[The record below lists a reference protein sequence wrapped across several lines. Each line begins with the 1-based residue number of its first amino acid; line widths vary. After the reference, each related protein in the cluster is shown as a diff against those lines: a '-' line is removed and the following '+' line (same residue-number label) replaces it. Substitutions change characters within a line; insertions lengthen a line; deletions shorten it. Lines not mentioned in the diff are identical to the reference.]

1 MLCFPYTFGGFR
13 HNDGSILTY
22 QEYIKSKTYN
32 IIPYFLHF
40 SCFFYYFT
48 QNYIPQLHSSPF
60 NARIA
65 LRITSKLFISERAGI
80 MNLLNEDN
88 VVHIFLSRIG
98 DLVVANLLFIVC
110 CIPIVTIGPAI
121 TALYHCTLRMVKGND
136 SSTSKTFFH
145 AFKQNFLQS
154 LVIWLGILLAGVIL
168 ILNLRFLMQTQGAS
182 SYGKILLYMSEALM
196 GLLVIVAH
204 YIFPVIA
211 AFANTAGKLLKN
223 AFLFAFMHFPSTL
236 AIAVIT
242 ILPMY
247 MTYQDL
253 ELMPLYACCW
263 FFFGFALTAYIDSFL
278 LYRIFR
284 PFLEKEETPP
294 AKGTPQK

>member
-1 MLCFPYTFGGFR
+1 
-13 HNDGSILTY
+13 
-22 QEYIKSKTYN
+22 
-32 IIPYFLHF
+32 
-40 SCFFYYFT
+40 
-48 QNYIPQLHSSPF
+48 
-60 NARIA
+60 
-65 LRITSKLFISERAGI
+65 

-136 SSTSKTFFH
+136 SSTSKTFFR

-168 ILNLRFLMQTQGAS
+168 ILNLRFLIQTQGAS

-196 GLLVIVAH
+196 GLLVIVAL

-253 ELMPLYACCW
+253 ELMPLYACCL
-263 FFFGFALTAYIDSFL
+263 FFFGSFF

-284 PFLEKEETPP
+284 PYLEKEETPP

>member
-1 MLCFPYTFGGFR
+1 
-13 HNDGSILTY
+13 
-22 QEYIKSKTYN
+22 
-32 IIPYFLHF
+32 
-40 SCFFYYFT
+40 
-48 QNYIPQLHSSPF
+48 
-60 NARIA
+60 
-65 LRITSKLFISERAGI
+65 

-110 CIPIVTIGPAI
+110 CIPIVTIGPAL

-136 SSTSKTFFH
+136 SSTAKTFFR

-154 LVIWLGILLAGVIL
+154 LIVWLGLLLLGVIL
-168 ILNLRFLMQTQGAS
+168 FLNLRFLIQAQGQS
-182 SYGKILLYMSEALM
+182 SYGKILFYMSGALI
-196 GLLVIVAH
+196 GLLVITAL

-211 AFANTAGKLLKN
+211 V
-223 AFLFAFMHFPSTL
+223 LFAFMHFPSTL
-236 AIAVIT
+236 AMAVIT
-242 ILPMY
+242 ILPMF

-253 ELMPLYACCW
+253 ELMPLYASCW

-284 PFLEKEETPP
+284 PYLEKE
-294 AKGTPQK
+294 AAPQKEELK

>member
-1 MLCFPYTFGGFR
+1 
-13 HNDGSILTY
+13 
-22 QEYIKSKTYN
+22 
-32 IIPYFLHF
+32 
-40 SCFFYYFT
+40 
-48 QNYIPQLHSSPF
+48 
-60 NARIA
+60 
-65 LRITSKLFISERAGI
+65 

-110 CIPIVTIGPAI
+110 CIPIVTIGPAL

-136 SSTSKTFFH
+136 SSTAKTYFR

-154 LVIWLGILLAGVIL
+154 LIVWLGLLLVGVIL
-168 ILNLRFLMQTQGAS
+168 FLNLRFLIQAQGQS
-182 SYGKILLYMSEALM
+182 SYGKILFYMSGALI
-196 GLLVIVAH
+196 GLLVITAL

-211 AFANTAGKLLKN
+211 AFANTIGNLLKN
-223 AFLFAFMHFPSTL
+223 SVLFAFMHFPSTL
-236 AIAVIT
+236 AMAVIT
-242 ILPMY
+242 ILPMF

-253 ELMPLYACCW
+253 ELMPLYASCW

-284 PFLEKEETPP
+284 PYLEKE
-294 AKGTPQK
+294 AVPQKEELK

>member
-1 MLCFPYTFGGFR
+1 MTAAHPKHFFR
-13 HNDGSILTY
+13 
-22 QEYIKSKTYN
+22 
-32 IIPYFLHF
+32 
-40 SCFFYYFT
+40 
-48 QNYIPQLHSSPF
+48 
-60 NARIA
+60 
-65 LRITSKLFISERAGI
+65 
-80 MNLLNEDN
+80 
-88 VVHIFLSRIG
+88 
-98 DLVVANLLFIVC
+98 
-110 CIPIVTIGPAI
+110 
-121 TALYHCTLRMVKGND
+121 
-136 SSTSKTFFH
+136 

-168 ILNLRFLMQTQGAS
+168 ILNLRFLIQTQGAS

-196 GLLVIVAH
+196 GLLVIVAL

-263 FFFGFALTAYIDSFL
+263 FFFGFALTATLTLSCCTVSSGLIWKKK
-278 LYRIFR
+278 RR
-284 PFLEKEETPP
+284 PGKRDAAE
-294 AKGTPQK
+294 